1 MSEREARELAEA
13 ARDIE
18 YTRPSF
24 AKELYLGKFDL
35 SLIHP
40 HPRGEGDGRWPRA
53 TRSSPSSRSSAAR
66 LDGRK
71 IERESMIPDDY
82 VKGLATSASSA

>member
-1 MSEREARELAEA
+1 MSTDIRPQSEPAQTEPVETESAHAEPAQTSRVEVSEREARELAEA

-35 SLIHP
+35 SP
-40 HPRGEGDGRWPRA
+40 APAWRG
-53 TRSSPSSRSSAAR
+53 
-66 LDGRK
+66 
-71 IERESMIPDDY
+71 
-82 VKGLATSASSA
+82 